1 MLNNI
6 HSLEGGGTVG
16 GGGTVWRVVG
26 LFGGALWTVRKEGGG
41 LLGRWAIR
49 RDLWAVWEV
58 GWFGGGCL
66 EGSMGC

>member
-26 LFGGALWTVRKEGGG
+26 LFGGALWTV
-41 LLGRWAIR
+41 
-49 RDLWAVWEV
+49 WEV
-58 GWFGGGCL
+58 GWFGGGFL